1 MAVLLLSLRGPYQSW
16 GLASRFSRRDT
27 NRMPTKSAVLGLL
40 ASAQGRTREDPIEDF
55 AGLRFAVRA
64 DQPGV
69 LVRDFQTER
78 PLDWQTNAKSIEMPI
93 TQRFYLCDA
102 AFLVALSAQG
112 KEGLALLKGLRHAVS
127 KPVWPLYLGRRSC
140 PPSPP
145 VKTRLLENVS
155 DPVEVLRHEPWI
167 ASDTYRHRHQHDIES
182 GRIRFLDIS
191 ADADLQTS
199 TDDPNQILDSV
210 DPDQPLS
217 FSVRHRRYAAR
228 RVIHTS
234 VALEDLD
241 DAPQA
246 VGGQDSN
253 RSGHSSDGASP
264 AFTDDDDPM
273 GF

>member
-40 ASAQGRTREDPIEDF
+40 ASAQGRTREDPIEDL

-78 PLDWQTNAKSIEMPI
+78 PLDWQVNAKSIEMPI

-102 AFLVALSAQG
+102 AFLVALSAPG
-112 KEGLALLKGLRHAVS
+112 KEELKLLRGLRDAVGR
-127 KPVWPLYLGRRSC
+127 PVWPLYLGRRSC

-145 VKTRLLENVS
+145 VKTRLLEDVS

-167 ASDTYRHRHQHDIES
+167 ASSVYRHLHRRDIER
-182 GRIRFLDIS
+182 GDMHLDIS
-191 ADADLQTS
+191 ADAEMRGGEE
-199 TDDPNQILDSV
+199 DPNRILDSV

-228 RVIHTS
+228 RVVHTS
-234 VALEDLD
+234 VALKDLD
-241 DAPQA
+241 GAPRTI
-246 VGGQDSN
+246 VDRGSGQ
-253 RSGHSSDGASP
+253 SGHSSDGASP
-264 AFTDDDDPM
+264 AFTDDNDPM